1 MFTAVQSDMNQ
12 AEVQG
17 RSLHDFLFSG
27 LFAGQ
32 FMSKTTRR
40 DPRRVVTHTTSLACS
55 PTSQLEE
62 H

>member
-1 MFTAVQSDMNQ
+1 MNQ

-17 RSLHDFLFSG
+17 RSLHDFLLSG

-32 FMSKTTRR
+32 FMSKTTRKE
-40 DPRRVVTHTTSLACS
+40 PRRVVTHTTSLTCS